1 MSVQDGMKWPLP
13 QLSRER
19 PFAEPGGDRGG
30 AGLGIEEIRVHDES
44 VDDVEAASLGRSRMA
59 DGRRIELT
67 VKELARL
74 MDAETD
80 GAL

>member
-1 MSVQDGMKWPLP
+1 M
-13 QLSRER
+13 
-19 PFAEPGGDRGG
+19 
-30 AGLGIEEIRVHDES
+30 GIEEIRVHDES